1 MPKRVSGTPN
11 RPHKKPKKR
20 APGRVVAPAAT
31 PIRTAAP
38 ERQRVEMSSRPPAAV
53 KARAAAAPVV
63 NYHYVVEDLKR
74 IGIIVLALFVV
85 LGVLAVF
92 LR

>member
-1 MPKRVSGTPN
+1 
-11 RPHKKPKKR
+11 
-20 APGRVVAPAAT
+20 
-31 PIRTAAP
+31 
-38 ERQRVEMSSRPPAAV
+38 MSSRPPAAV
-53 KARAAAAPVV
+53 KARAVAAPVV

-74 IGIIVLALFVV
+74 IGLIALALFVV